1 MNESLPHAAPW
12 HRGEVALQE
21 SVGIAGRM
29 AELGPKVIR
38 DHLIAQHREFFPLL
52 PFVVIGAV
60 DQAGHPWA
68 TLRAGPPG
76 FLHAPDPFHLRVE
89 AGREGDDPA
98 EAGLE
103 DGEGVALLGI
113 ELATRRRNRLNGT
126 LRREGP
132 DGFTVRVAQSF
143 GNCPK
148 YIRVRQ
154 EASAAAMVASRPPP
168 VVSDRLDDVA
178 RARIAAADTFFVATF
193 IEEAGSRQVD
203 VSHRG
208 GPAGFVR
215 IGEDGSLAI
224 PDYSGN
230 RFFNTLGNVMAN
242 SRAGLVFPD
251 FSTGDLLQ
259 MTGRAEIVL
268 DPARFGDIAGA
279 ERLWLFHPERVVL
292 RAQALPLRFAPADL
306 QPDFRPHRI

>member
-113 ELATRRRNRLNGT
+113 ELATRHAPPRGAGRLHGA
-126 LRREGP
+126 RGAE
-132 DGFTVRVAQSF
+132 F
-143 GNCPK
+143 
-148 YIRVRQ
+148 RQ
-154 EASAAAMVASRPPP
+154 LPEIHP
-168 VVSDRLDDVA
+168 
-178 RARIAAADTFFVATF
+178 
-193 IEEAGSRQVD
+193 
-203 VSHRG
+203 
-208 GPAGFVR
+208 GPAGGVCGGNG
-215 IGEDGSLAI
+215 GEPAASGGVGS
-224 PDYSGN
+224 P
-230 RFFNTLGNVMAN
+230 R
-242 SRAGLVFPD
+242 
-251 FSTGDLLQ
+251 
-259 MTGRAEIVL
+259 
-268 DPARFGDIAGA
+268 
-279 ERLWLFHPERVVL
+279 
-292 RAQALPLRFAPADL
+292 
-306 QPDFRPHRI
+306 